1 MKVGSNDWPG
11 LCDVPGYY
19 SSSEYAGGRISLN
32 QNGVSKAII
41 PAGFNNFEYCFQKE
55 DIDIENDKI
64 QLELLDDNGTY
75 DSVSGP
81 VSFWKVENN
90 SLKTSQL

>member
-1 MKVGSNDWPG
+1 MTLSSSDFPG
-11 LCDVPGYY
+11 LCDVPGHY

-41 PAGFNNFEYCFQKE
+41 PAGFEDFEYCFQVE
-55 DIDIENDKI
+55 DMDLENDKI

-75 DSVSGP
+75 DSVSQWT
-81 VSFWKVENN
+81 SFILEG
-90 SLKTSQL
+90 